1 MKATFLAFLVF
12 LTVFLVPRSG
22 MCAEQ
27 NSKLVTRVETVIVHL
42 RGRKLTI
49 QATGMASTP
58 SFLSFGLGGHL
69 SPRKGNR
76 ELNKDGLLEYE
87 FSCKSPGDYKGSR
100 LRPVKA
106 SFKESSVPPGIKGV
120 KVFGEF
126 NEVAQLLAEPRNK
139 KKKSEKPEL

>member
-1 MKATFLAFLVF
+1 MKATVLALLVLLALLF
-12 LTVFLVPRSG
+12 TPTVG

-27 NSKLVTRVETVIVHL
+27 DSKLVTRVETVTIHL
-42 RGRKLTI
+42 RGRKLAI
-49 QATGMASTP
+49 QAEGMTSTP
-58 SFLSFGLGGHL
+58 SFFGVRGHL

-87 FSCKSPGDYKGSR
+87 FSYKSPGDYKGSR

-106 SFKESSVPPGIKGV
+106 NFKESSVPPGIKGV

-126 NEVAQLLAEPRNK
+126 NEVAQLLAEPKKK